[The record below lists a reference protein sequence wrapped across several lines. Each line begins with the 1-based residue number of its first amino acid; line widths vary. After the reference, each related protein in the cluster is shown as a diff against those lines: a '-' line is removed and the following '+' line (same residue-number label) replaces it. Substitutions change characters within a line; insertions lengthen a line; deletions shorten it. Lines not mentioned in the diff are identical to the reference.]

1 MKAHFCRCSSSSSLT
16 SAFLWLENTCKAVG
30 QGISGCAPRDRSLW
44 REAAPGALGCLE
56 MHWDRDVSLRYQF
69 HFLQINIQ

>member
-1 MKAHFCRCSSSSSLT
+1 MLIQQLPDLCLSVARGEHLQ
-16 SAFLWLENTCKAVG
+16 G
-30 QGISGCAPRDRSLW
+30 GGPGISGCAPKDRSLW

-69 HFLQINIQ
+69 HFLQINTQ